1 MKWLI
6 ASDIHGSAY
15 WCERMLELFKREKA
29 DVLVLLGDIL
39 YHGPRNELPRDYN
52 PKKVIALL
60 NDFANGIN
68 DTSCTNDANGTN
80 ATATTNGTPCEEP
93 HRILCVRGNC
103 DAEVDQMVL
112 GFPIMA
118 DYGVIE
124 LGGRFAYLTHGHVYG
139 EDNPPKLKRGDI
151 LIQGHTH
158 MQRCVEKDGVLY
170 LNPGSVSIPKG
181 DGYNGC
187 IVFDDAP
194 QGDAQNPKHNAKQDA
209 VQNAALY
216 AEMPKAGELRGIGLE
231 KGAFRFVG
239 LDGVL

>member
-29 DVLVLLGDIL
+29 NVLVLLGDIL

-52 PKKVIALL
+52 PKKVIAML
-60 NDFANGIN
+60 NAFA
-68 DTSCTNDANGTN
+68 
-80 ATATTNGTPCEEP
+80 NGTPCEEP
-93 HRILCVRGNC
+93 HRILYVRGNC

-112 GFPIMA
+112 DFPIMA

-124 LGGRFAYLTHGHVYG
+124 LGGRFVYLTHGHVYG
-139 EDNPPKLKRGDI
+139 EDNPPKLRKGDI

-158 MQRCVEKDGVLY
+158 IQRCVEKDGIMF

-187 IVFDDAP
+187 IVFDDE
-194 QGDAQNPKHNAKQDA
+194 A
-209 VQNAALY
+209 V
-216 AEMPKAGELRGIGLE
+216 AEAFTTTATLKTSPTPKAGELRGIGLE

>member
-60 NDFANGIN
+60 NDFANG
-68 DTSCTNDANGTN
+68 
-80 ATATTNGTPCEEP
+80 TPCEEP

-124 LGGRFAYLTHGHVYG
+124 LGGRFVYLTHGHVYG
-139 EDNPPKLKRGDI
+139 EDNPPKLRKGDI

-158 MQRCVEKDGVLY
+158 IQRCVEKDGIMF

-187 IVFDDAP
+187 IVFDDE
-194 QGDAQNPKHNAKQDA
+194 A
-209 VQNAALY
+209 V
-216 AEMPKAGELRGIGLE
+216 AEAFTATATLKTSPTPKAGELRDIGLE

>member
-60 NDFANGIN
+60 NDFANG
-68 DTSCTNDANGTN
+68 
-80 ATATTNGTPCEEP
+80 TPCEEP

-124 LGGRFAYLTHGHVYG
+124 LGGRFVYLTHGHVYG
-139 EDNPPKLKRGDI
+139 EDNPPKLRKGDI

-158 MQRCVEKDGVLY
+158 IQRWVEKDGIMF

-187 IVFDDAP
+187 IVFDDE
-194 QGDAQNPKHNAKQDA
+194 A
-209 VQNAALY
+209 V
-216 AEMPKAGELRGIGLE
+216 AEAFTATATLKTSPTPKAGELRGIGLE

>member
-60 NDFANGIN
+60 SDFA
-68 DTSCTNDANGTN
+68 
-80 ATATTNGTPCEEP
+80 NGTPCEEP

-124 LGGRFAYLTHGHVYG
+124 LGGRFVYLTHGHVYG
-139 EDNPPKLKRGDI
+139 EDNPPKLRRGDI

-158 MQRCVEKDGVLY
+158 IQRCVEKDGVLF

-187 IVFDDAP
+187 IVFDDE
-194 QGDAQNPKHNAKQDA
+194 A
-209 VQNAALY
+209 V
-216 AEMPKAGELRGIGLE
+216 AEAFTTTATLKTSPTPKAGELRGIGLE

>member
-29 DVLVLLGDIL
+29 DVLVLLGDVL
-39 YHGPRNELPRDYN
+39 YHGPRNELPREYN
-52 PKKVIALL
+52 PKKVIAML
-60 NDFANGIN
+60 NAFA
-68 DTSCTNDANGTN
+68 
-80 ATATTNGTPCEEP
+80 NGTPCEEP

-124 LGGRFAYLTHGHVYG
+124 LGGRFVYLTHGHVYG
-139 EDNPPKLKRGDI
+139 EDNPPKLRKGDI

-158 MQRCVEKDGVLY
+158 IQRCVEKDGALF

-187 IVFDDAP
+187 IVFDDE
-194 QGDAQNPKHNAKQDA
+194 A
-209 VQNAALY
+209 VTEAFTTTATLKTSPT
-216 AEMPKAGELRGIGLE
+216 PKAGELRGIGLE

>member
-60 NDFANGIN
+60 NDFANG
-68 DTSCTNDANGTN
+68 
-80 ATATTNGTPCEEP
+80 TPCEEP

-124 LGGRFAYLTHGHVYG
+124 LGGRFVYLSHGHVYG
-139 EDNPPKLKRGDI
+139 EDNPPKLRRGDI

-158 MQRCVEKDGVLY
+158 VQRCVEKDGVLF

-187 IVFDDAP
+187 IVFDDE
-194 QGDAQNPKHNAKQDA
+194 A
-209 VQNAALY
+209 V
-216 AEMPKAGELRGIGLE
+216 AEAFTTTATLKTSPKAGELRGIGLE

>member
-60 NDFANGIN
+60 NDFANG
-68 DTSCTNDANGTN
+68 
-80 ATATTNGTPCEEP
+80 TPCEEP

-112 GFPIMA
+112 AFPIMA

-124 LGGRFAYLTHGHVYG
+124 LGGRFVYLTHGHVYG
-139 EDNPPKLKRGDI
+139 EDNPPKLRKGDI

-158 MQRCVEKDGVLY
+158 IQRCVEKDGVLF

-187 IVFDDAP
+187 IVFDDE
-194 QGDAQNPKHNAKQDA
+194 A
-209 VQNAALY
+209 V
-216 AEMPKAGELRGIGLE
+216 AEDFTTTATLKTSPTPKAGELRGIGLE

>member
-15 WCERMLELFKREKA
+15 WCERLLEMFKKEKA
-29 DVLVLLGDIL
+29 DVLVLLGDVL

-52 PKKVIALL
+52 PKKVVALL
-60 NDFANGIN
+60 NGFSNGMEGI
-68 DTSCTNDANGTN
+68 D
-80 ATATTNGTPCEEP
+80 EEETCRTR
-93 HRILCVRGNC
+93 RILCVRGNC

-124 LGGRFAYLTHGHVYG
+124 LGGRFVYLTHGHVYG
-139 EDNPPKLKRGDI
+139 EDNPPKLRKGDI

-158 MQRCVEKDGVLY
+158 IQRCVEKDGILF

-187 IVFDDAP
+187 IVFDDE
-194 QGDAQNPKHNAKQDA
+194 A
-209 VQNAALY
+209 V
-216 AEMPKAGELRGIGLE
+216 AEAFTATATLKTSPKAGELRGIGLE

>member
-60 NDFANGIN
+60 NDFANG
-68 DTSCTNDANGTN
+68 
-80 ATATTNGTPCEEP
+80 TPCEEP

-103 DAEVDQMVL
+103 DAGVDQMVL

-124 LGGRFAYLTHGHVYG
+124 LGGRFVYLTHGHVYG
-139 EDNPPKLKRGDI
+139 EDNPPKLRKGDI

-158 MQRCVEKDGVLY
+158 VQRCVEKDGIMF

-187 IVFDDAP
+187 IVFDDE
-194 QGDAQNPKHNAKQDA
+194 A
-209 VQNAALY
+209 V
-216 AEMPKAGELRGIGLE
+216 AEAFTTTATLKTSPTPKAGELRGIGLE

>member
-29 DVLVLLGDIL
+29 NVLVLLGDIL

-60 NDFANGIN
+60 NDFA
-68 DTSCTNDANGTN
+68 
-80 ATATTNGTPCEEP
+80 NGTPCEEP

-124 LGGRFAYLTHGHVYG
+124 LGGRFVYLTHGHVYG
-139 EDNPPKLKRGDI
+139 EDNPPKLRKGDI

-158 MQRCVEKDGVLY
+158 IQRCVEKDGVLF

-187 IVFDDAP
+187 IVFDDE
-194 QGDAQNPKHNAKQDA
+194 A
-209 VQNAALY
+209 V
-216 AEMPKAGELRGIGLE
+216 AEAFTTTATLKTSPTPKAGELRGIGLE

>member
-39 YHGPRNELPRDYN
+39 YHGPRNELPREYN

-60 NDFANGIN
+60 NDFA
-68 DTSCTNDANGTN
+68 
-80 ATATTNGTPCEEP
+80 NGTPCEEP

-124 LGGRFAYLTHGHVYG
+124 LGGRFVYLTHGHVYG
-139 EDNPPKLKRGDI
+139 EDNPPKLRKGDI

-158 MQRCVEKDGVLY
+158 VQRCVEKDGVLF

-216 AEMPKAGELRGIGLE
+216 AEMPKAGELKGIGLE

>member
-60 NDFANGIN
+60 NDFANG
-68 DTSCTNDANGTN
+68 
-80 ATATTNGTPCEEP
+80 TPCEEP

-124 LGGRFAYLTHGHVYG
+124 LGGRFVYLTHGHVYG
-139 EDNPPKLKRGDI
+139 EDNPPKLRKGDI

-158 MQRCVEKDGVLY
+158 IQRCVEKDGIMF

-187 IVFDDAP
+187 IVFDDE
-194 QGDAQNPKHNAKQDA
+194 A
-209 VQNAALY
+209 V
-216 AEMPKAGELRGIGLE
+216 AEAFTTTATLKTSPTPKAGELRGIGLE
-231 KGAFRFVG
+231 KRAFRFVG

>member
-29 DVLVLLGDIL
+29 NVLVLLGDIL

-60 NDFANGIN
+60 NDFANG
-68 DTSCTNDANGTN
+68 
-80 ATATTNGTPCEEP
+80 TPYDEP

-112 GFPIMA
+112 DFPIMA

-124 LGGRFAYLTHGHVYG
+124 LGGRFVYLTHGHVYG
-139 EDNPPKLKRGDI
+139 EDNPPKLRKGDI

-158 MQRCVEKDGVLY
+158 IQRCVEKDGIMF

-187 IVFDDAP
+187 IVFDDE
-194 QGDAQNPKHNAKQDA
+194 A
-209 VQNAALY
+209 V
-216 AEMPKAGELRGIGLE
+216 AEAFTTTATLKTSPTPKAGELRGIGLE

>member
-60 NDFANGIN
+60 NDFANG
-68 DTSCTNDANGTN
+68 
-80 ATATTNGTPCEEP
+80 TPCEEP

-124 LGGRFAYLTHGHVYG
+124 LGGRFVYLTHGHVYG
-139 EDNPPKLKRGDI
+139 EDNPPKLRKGDI

-158 MQRCVEKDGVLY
+158 IQRCVEKDGVLF

-187 IVFDDAP
+187 IVFDDE
-194 QGDAQNPKHNAKQDA
+194 A
-209 VQNAALY
+209 V
-216 AEMPKAGELRGIGLE
+216 AEAFTATATLKTSPKAGELRGIGLE

>member
-60 NDFANGIN
+60 NDFANG
-68 DTSCTNDANGTN
+68 
-80 ATATTNGTPCEEP
+80 TPCEEP

-124 LGGRFAYLTHGHVYG
+124 LGGRFVYLTHGHVYG
-139 EDNPPKLKRGDI
+139 EDNPPKLRKGDI

-158 MQRCVEKDGVLY
+158 IQRCVEKDGIMF

-187 IVFDDAP
+187 IVFDDE
-194 QGDAQNPKHNAKQDA
+194 A
-209 VQNAALY
+209 V
-216 AEMPKAGELRGIGLE
+216 AEAFTATATLKTSPTPKAGELRGIGLE

>member
-60 NDFANGIN
+60 NDFANG
-68 DTSCTNDANGTN
+68 TH
-80 ATATTNGTPCEEP
+80 CEEP

-124 LGGRFAYLTHGHVYG
+124 LGGRFVYLTHGHVYG
-139 EDNPPKLKRGDI
+139 EDNPPKLRKGDI

-158 MQRCVEKDGVLY
+158 IQRCVEKDGVLF

-187 IVFDDAP
+187 IVFDDE
-194 QGDAQNPKHNAKQDA
+194 A
-209 VQNAALY
+209 V
-216 AEMPKAGELRGIGLE
+216 AEAFTATATLKTSPTPKAGELRGIGLE

>member
-60 NDFANGIN
+60 NDFANG
-68 DTSCTNDANGTN
+68 
-80 ATATTNGTPCEEP
+80 TPCEEP

-124 LGGRFAYLTHGHVYG
+124 LGGRFVYLTHGHVYG
-139 EDNPPKLKRGDI
+139 EDNPPKLRKGDI

-158 MQRCVEKDGVLY
+158 VQRCVEKDGVLF

-187 IVFDDAP
+187 IVFDDE
-194 QGDAQNPKHNAKQDA
+194 A
-209 VQNAALY
+209 VTEAFTTTATLKTSPT
-216 AEMPKAGELRGIGLE
+216 PKAGELRGIGLE

>member
-60 NDFANGIN
+60 NDFA
-68 DTSCTNDANGTN
+68 
-80 ATATTNGTPCEEP
+80 NGTPCEEP

-158 MQRCVEKDGVLY
+158 VQRCVEKDGVLY

-187 IVFDDAP
+187 IVFDDE
-194 QGDAQNPKHNAKQDA
+194 A
-209 VQNAALY
+209 V
-216 AEMPKAGELRGIGLE
+216 AEAFTATATLKTSPKAGELRGIGLE
-231 KGAFRFVG
+231 KGAFRFVS

>member
-60 NDFANGIN
+60 NDFANG
-68 DTSCTNDANGTN
+68 
-80 ATATTNGTPCEEP
+80 TPCEEP

-124 LGGRFAYLTHGHVYG
+124 LGGRFVYLTHGHVYG
-139 EDNPPKLKRGDI
+139 EDNPPKLRKGDI

-158 MQRCVEKDGVLY
+158 VQRCVEKDGVLF

-187 IVFDDAP
+187 IVFDDE
-194 QGDAQNPKHNAKQDA
+194 A
-209 VQNAALY
+209 V
-216 AEMPKAGELRGIGLE
+216 AEAFTATATLKTSPKAGELRGIGLE
-231 KGAFRFVG
+231 KGAFRFVS

>member
-60 NDFANGIN
+60 NDFANG
-68 DTSCTNDANGTN
+68 
-80 ATATTNGTPCEEP
+80 TPCEEP

-112 GFPIMA
+112 DFPIMA

-124 LGGRFAYLTHGHVYG
+124 LGGRFVYLTHGHVYG
-139 EDNPPKLKRGDI
+139 EDNPPKLRKGDI

-158 MQRCVEKDGVLY
+158 IQRCVEKDGVLF

-187 IVFDDAP
+187 IVFDDE
-194 QGDAQNPKHNAKQDA
+194 A
-209 VQNAALY
+209 V
-216 AEMPKAGELRGIGLE
+216 AEAFTTTATLKTSPTPKAGELRGIGLE

>member
-15 WCERMLELFKREKA
+15 WCERMLELFRREKA
-29 DVLVLLGDIL
+29 DALVLLGDIL

-52 PKKVIALL
+52 PKKVIAML
-60 NDFANGIN
+60 NGF
-68 DTSCTNDANGTN
+68 ANGTN
-80 ATATTNGTPCEEP
+80 SANCSNDASGTAGIHCASGTAGIHCEETR
-93 HRILCVRGNC
+93 RILCVRGNC

-112 GFPIMA
+112 DFPILA
-118 DYGVIE
+118 DYAVIE

-139 EDNPPKLKRGDI
+139 EDNPPKLKKGDI

-158 MQRCVEKDGVLY
+158 IQRCVEKDGVLF

-187 IVFDDAP
+187 IVFDDAYTANMEDLKTSASP
-194 QGDAQNPKHNAKQDA
+194 QD
-209 VQNAALY
+209 
-216 AEMPKAGELRGIGLE
+216 GELRGIGLE

>member
-39 YHGPRNELPRDYN
+39 YHGPRNELPREYN
-52 PKKVIALL
+52 PKKVIAML
-60 NDFANGIN
+60 NDFA
-68 DTSCTNDANGTN
+68 
-80 ATATTNGTPCEEP
+80 NGTPCEEP

-118 DYGVIE
+118 DYAVIE
-124 LGGRFAYLTHGHVYG
+124 LGGRFVYLTHGHVYG
-139 EDNPPKLKRGDI
+139 EDNPPKLRKGDI

-158 MQRCVEKDGVLY
+158 IQRCVEKDGIMF

-181 DGYNGC
+181 GGYNGC
-187 IVFDDAP
+187 IVFDDE
-194 QGDAQNPKHNAKQDA
+194 A
-209 VQNAALY
+209 V
-216 AEMPKAGELRGIGLE
+216 AEAFTTTATLKTSPKAGELRDIGLE

>member
-15 WCERMLELFKREKA
+15 WCEMMLELFKREKA

-52 PKKVIALL
+52 PKKVIAML
-60 NDFANGIN
+60 NAFA
-68 DTSCTNDANGTN
+68 
-80 ATATTNGTPCEEP
+80 NGTPCEEP

-124 LGGRFAYLTHGHVYG
+124 LGGRFVYLTHGHVYG
-139 EDNPPKLKRGDI
+139 EDNPPKLRKGDI

-158 MQRCVEKDGVLY
+158 IQRCVEKDGVLF

-187 IVFDDAP
+187 IVFDDE
-194 QGDAQNPKHNAKQDA
+194 A
-209 VQNAALY
+209 V
-216 AEMPKAGELRGIGLE
+216 AEAFTATATLKTSPKAGELRGIGLE

>member
-29 DVLVLLGDIL
+29 DVLVLLGDVL
-39 YHGPRNELPRDYN
+39 YHGPRNELPREYN
-52 PKKVIALL
+52 PKKVIAML
-60 NDFANGIN
+60 NDFA
-68 DTSCTNDANGTN
+68 
-80 ATATTNGTPCEEP
+80 NGTPCEEP

-112 GFPIMA
+112 DFPIMA

-124 LGGRFAYLTHGHVYG
+124 LGGRFVYLTHGHVYG
-139 EDNPPKLKRGDI
+139 EDNPPKLRKGDI

-158 MQRCVEKDGVLY
+158 VQRCVEKDGVLF

-187 IVFDDAP
+187 IVFDDE
-194 QGDAQNPKHNAKQDA
+194 A
-209 VQNAALY
+209 V
-216 AEMPKAGELRGIGLE
+216 AEAFTATATLKTSPKAGELRGIGLE
-231 KGAFRFVG
+231 KVAFRFVG

>member
-68 DTSCTNDANGTN
+68 GINDTSCTNDANGTN

-124 LGGRFAYLTHGHVYG
+124 LGGRFVYLTHGHVYG
-139 EDNPPKLKRGDI
+139 EDNPPKLRKGDI

-158 MQRCVEKDGVLY
+158 IQRCVEKDGIMF

-187 IVFDDAP
+187 IVFDDE
-194 QGDAQNPKHNAKQDA
+194 A
-209 VQNAALY
+209 V
-216 AEMPKAGELRGIGLE
+216 AEAFTSTATLKTSPTPKAGELRGIGLE

>member
-60 NDFANGIN
+60 NDFANG
-68 DTSCTNDANGTN
+68 
-80 ATATTNGTPCEEP
+80 TPCEEP

-124 LGGRFAYLTHGHVYG
+124 LGGRFVYLTHGHVYG
-139 EDNPPKLKRGDI
+139 EDNPPKLRKGDI

-158 MQRCVEKDGVLY
+158 VQRCVEKDGILF

-187 IVFDDAP
+187 IVFDDE
-194 QGDAQNPKHNAKQDA
+194 A
-209 VQNAALY
+209 V
-216 AEMPKAGELRGIGLE
+216 AEAFTATATLKTSPKAGELRGIGLE

>member
-60 NDFANGIN
+60 NDFANG
-68 DTSCTNDANGTN
+68 
-80 ATATTNGTPCEEP
+80 TPCEEP

-124 LGGRFAYLTHGHVYG
+124 LGGRFVYLSHGHVYG
-139 EDNPPKLKRGDI
+139 EDNPPKLRRGDI

-158 MQRCVEKDGVLY
+158 VQRCVEKDGVLF

-187 IVFDDAP
+187 IVFDDE
-194 QGDAQNPKHNAKQDA
+194 A
-209 VQNAALY
+209 V
-216 AEMPKAGELRGIGLE
+216 AEAFTATATLKTSPTPKAGELRGIGLE

>member
-60 NDFANGIN
+60 NDFANG
-68 DTSCTNDANGTN
+68 
-80 ATATTNGTPCEEP
+80 TPCEEP

-124 LGGRFAYLTHGHVYG
+124 LGGRFVYLTHGHVYG
-139 EDNPPKLKRGDI
+139 EDNPPKLRKGDI

-158 MQRCVEKDGVLY
+158 IQRCVEKDGIMF

-187 IVFDDAP
+187 IVFDDE
-194 QGDAQNPKHNAKQDA
+194 A
-209 VQNAALY
+209 V
-216 AEMPKAGELRGIGLE
+216 AEAFTTTATLKTSPTPKAGELRGIGLE
-231 KGAFRFVG
+231 KGAFRFVS

>member
-15 WCERMLELFKREKA
+15 WCERLLETFKREKA

-52 PKKVIALL
+52 PKKVIAML
-60 NDFANGIN
+60 NGFASGADNTN
-68 DTSCTNDANGTN
+68 CTNVTANTTGTH
-80 ATATTNGTPCEEP
+80 CEEP

-112 GFPIMA
+112 DFPILA
-118 DYGVIE
+118 DYAVIE
-124 LGGRFAYLTHGHVYG
+124 LGGRLAYLTHGHVYG
-139 EDNPPKLKRGDI
+139 EDNPPKLKKGDI

-158 MQRCVEKDGVLY
+158 IQRCVEREGVLF

-187 IVFDDAP
+187 IIFDDETFTEAFSEAFTA
-194 QGDAQNPKHNAKQDA
+194 DAISKTSP
-209 VQNAALY
+209 V
-216 AEMPKAGELRGIGLE
+216 PKAGEFKGIGLE
-231 KGAFRFVG
+231 KGAFRLVG

>member
-60 NDFANGIN
+60 NDFANG
-68 DTSCTNDANGTN
+68 
-80 ATATTNGTPCEEP
+80 TPCEEP

-118 DYGVIE
+118 DYAVIE
-124 LGGRFAYLTHGHVYG
+124 LGGRFVYLTHGHVYG
-139 EDNPPKLKRGDI
+139 EDNPPKLRKGDI

-158 MQRCVEKDGVLY
+158 IQRCVEKDGIMF

-181 DGYNGC
+181 GGYNGC
-187 IVFDDAP
+187 IVFDDE
-194 QGDAQNPKHNAKQDA
+194 A
-209 VQNAALY
+209 V
-216 AEMPKAGELRGIGLE
+216 AEAFTTTATLKTSPKAGELGGIGLE
-231 KGAFRFVG
+231 KGAFRFVS

>member
-60 NDFANGIN
+60 NDFANG
-68 DTSCTNDANGTN
+68 
-80 ATATTNGTPCEEP
+80 TPCEEP

-124 LGGRFAYLTHGHVYG
+124 LGGRFVYLSHGHVYG
-139 EDNPPKLKRGDI
+139 EDNPPKLRRGDI

-158 MQRCVEKDGVLY
+158 IQRCVEKDGIMF

-187 IVFDDAP
+187 IVFDDE
-194 QGDAQNPKHNAKQDA
+194 A
-209 VQNAALY
+209 V
-216 AEMPKAGELRGIGLE
+216 AEAFTTTATLKTSPTPKAGELRGIGLE

>member
-60 NDFANGIN
+60 NDFANGTH
-68 DTSCTNDANGTN
+68 D
-80 ATATTNGTPCEEP
+80 EEEKP

-124 LGGRFAYLTHGHVYG
+124 LGGRFVYLTHGHVYG
-139 EDNPPKLKRGDI
+139 EDNPPKLRRGDI

-158 MQRCVEKDGVLY
+158 VQRCVEKDGVLF

-187 IVFDDAP
+187 IVFDDE
-194 QGDAQNPKHNAKQDA
+194 A
-209 VQNAALY
+209 V
-216 AEMPKAGELRGIGLE
+216 AEAFTTTATLKTSPKAGELRGIGLE

>member
-60 NDFANGIN
+60 NDFANG
-68 DTSCTNDANGTN
+68 
-80 ATATTNGTPCEEP
+80 TPCEEP

-124 LGGRFAYLTHGHVYG
+124 LGGRFVYLTHGHVYG
-139 EDNPPKLKRGDI
+139 EDNPPKLRKEDI

-158 MQRCVEKDGVLY
+158 IQRCVEKDGIMF

-187 IVFDDAP
+187 IVFDDE
-194 QGDAQNPKHNAKQDA
+194 A
-209 VQNAALY
+209 V
-216 AEMPKAGELRGIGLE
+216 AEAFTTTATLKTSPTPKAGELRGIGLE

-239 LDGVL
+239 LGGIL

>member
-60 NDFANGIN
+60 NDFANG
-68 DTSCTNDANGTN
+68 
-80 ATATTNGTPCEEP
+80 TPCEEP

-124 LGGRFAYLTHGHVYG
+124 LGGRFAYLTHGHIYG

-158 MQRCVEKDGVLY
+158 MQRCVEKDGVLF

-194 QGDAQNPKHNAKQDA
+194 QVDAQNPKHNAKQDA

-216 AEMPKAGELRGIGLE
+216 AAMPKAGELRGIGLE

>member
-60 NDFANGIN
+60 NDFANG
-68 DTSCTNDANGTN
+68 
-80 ATATTNGTPCEEP
+80 TPCEEP

-124 LGGRFAYLTHGHVYG
+124 LGGRFAYLTHGHIYG

-158 MQRCVEKDGVLY
+158 IQRCVEKDGIMFLS
-170 LNPGSVSIPKG
+170 PGSVSIPKG

-187 IVFDDAP
+187 IVFDDE
-194 QGDAQNPKHNAKQDA
+194 A
-209 VQNAALY
+209 V
-216 AEMPKAGELRGIGLE
+216 AEAFTTTATLKTSPTPKAGELRDIGLE

>member
-60 NDFANGIN
+60 NDFANG
-68 DTSCTNDANGTN
+68 
-80 ATATTNGTPCEEP
+80 TPCEEP

-124 LGGRFAYLTHGHVYG
+124 LGGRFVYLTHGHVYG
-139 EDNPPKLKRGDI
+139 EDNPPKLRKGDI

-158 MQRCVEKDGVLY
+158 IQRCVEKDGVLF

-187 IVFDDAP
+187 IVFDDE
-194 QGDAQNPKHNAKQDA
+194 A
-209 VQNAALY
+209 VTEAFTTTATLKTSPT
-216 AEMPKAGELRGIGLE
+216 PKAGEHRDIGLE
-231 KGAFRFVG
+231 NGVFRFIG
-239 LDGVL
+239 LGGIL

>member
-60 NDFANGIN
+60 NDFANG
-68 DTSCTNDANGTN
+68 
-80 ATATTNGTPCEEP
+80 TPCEEP

-124 LGGRFAYLTHGHVYG
+124 LGGRFVYLTHGHVYG
-139 EDNPPKLKRGDI
+139 EDNPPKLRKGDI

-158 MQRCVEKDGVLY
+158 VQRCVEKDGILF

-187 IVFDDAP
+187 IVFDDE
-194 QGDAQNPKHNAKQDA
+194 A
-209 VQNAALY
+209 V
-216 AEMPKAGELRGIGLE
+216 AEAFTATATLKTSPKAGELRGIGLE
-231 KGAFRFVG
+231 KVAFRFVG